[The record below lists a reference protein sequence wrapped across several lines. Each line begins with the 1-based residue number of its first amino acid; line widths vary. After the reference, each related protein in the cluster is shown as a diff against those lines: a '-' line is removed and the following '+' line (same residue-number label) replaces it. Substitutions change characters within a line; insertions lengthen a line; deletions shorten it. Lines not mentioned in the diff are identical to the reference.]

1 MTADAAESAPP
12 ADLDYHA
19 LQALFINCTLTR
31 SPGASHTARLMGGVA
46 AVMRAQG
53 MRVDELRA
61 VDHPIATGISHD
73 MTERGWDQDAWP

>member
-1 MTADAAESAPP
+1 MTANAPESAPP

-46 AVMRAQG
+46 AVMRH
-53 MRVDELRA
+53 RA
-61 VDHPIATGISHD
+61 
-73 MTERGWDQDAWP
+73 